1 MRTTC
6 FLCIVVFTMLF
17 FNIETN
23 AQTIF
28 RTYTTLSGFYDIQT
42 NNTCQYIRV
51 NPANGKMHVVYMVA
65 DDSVVINAAR
75 RTAYAFSSNGGLT
88 WNNFSQI
95 RIPARRS
102 GFPSLDLLRGPNAGL
117 PVIVNHSNTP
127 YVQSIPFVDSPEGS
141 GAFSELSAP
150 PLIQSGTDEPIWPD
164 VAGVSD
170 GSIALAGMS
179 QIGCRI
185 YVTLTS
191 NFSTY
196 SPWQGP
202 PISDCSS
209 RYILEANDSGSIGLV
224 YTASGSVRLYSSVV
238 GSLTWRDTIIIP
250 SPIVIGSDT
259 FAIWGSIDFV
269 YLNNQPVVVM
279 ALQKINRP
287 LSNDG
292 AAIGFWSRATGVV
305 LAVPRNAVQ
314 GIVDSLTRP
323 QSRHLS
329 MGYPVIGISGQ
340 YIVVGFQ
347 AFMRDT
353 SAHGFNYSDVF
364 WTFSIAGGRNWFHPE
379 NLTNTQLLDERY
391 PSISRWN
398 HGGPSMVEANM
409 VWQEDSEPG
418 SHITD
423 GATVSRSKQ
432 VFSRRSII
440 WNSAAENDQQPYEFS
455 LRQNYPNPFNPT
467 TEIRYQI
474 SEVSRVTLKVF
485 DVLGR
490 EVATLVNEAKAPGK
504 YEIQFD
510 ASNLSSGVYYYQLRA
525 GSFVATK
532 KMLLIR

>member
-1 MRTTC
+1 
-6 FLCIVVFTMLF
+6 
-17 FNIETN
+17 
-23 AQTIF
+23 
-28 RTYTTLSGFYDIQT
+28 
-42 NNTCQYIRV
+42 
-51 NPANGKMHVVYMVA
+51 
-65 DDSVVINAAR
+65 
-75 RTAYAFSSNGGLT
+75 
-88 WNNFSQI
+88 
-95 RIPARRS
+95 
-102 GFPSLDLLRGPNAGL
+102 
-117 PVIVNHSNTP
+117 
-127 YVQSIPFVDSPEGS
+127 VDSPQGC
-141 GAFSELSAP
+141 GCFSELNAP
-150 PLIQSGTDEPIWPD
+150 PLLGNDEPIWPE

-191 NFSTY
+191 NFLTY

-224 YTASGSVRLYSSVV
+224 YPANGSVRLYSSVA

-314 GIVDSLTRP
+314 GIVDSLNRP

-353 SAHGFNYSDVF
+353 SLHGFNYSDVF
-364 WTFSIAGGRNWFHPE
+364 WIFSIDGGRNWFHPE
-379 NLTNTQLLDERY
+379 NLTSTQLLDERY

-398 HGGPSMVEANM
+398 NGGAAMAEGNL
-409 VWQEDSEPG
+409 VWQEDPEPG
-418 SHITD
+418 SHIAD
-423 GATVSRSKQ
+423 GAPVSRSKQ
-432 VFSRRSII
+432 VFSRRRVI
-440 WNSAAENDQQPYEFS
+440 WNSADENNQKPYEFF
-455 LRQNYPNPFNPT
+455 LHQNYPNPFNPT
-467 TEIRYQI
+467 TQI
-474 SEVSRVTLKVF
+474 GFRIADYGLVSLKVY

-490 EVATLVNEAKAPGK
+490 EVATLVNEVKELGQ
-504 YEIQFD
+504 YEVQFD
-510 ASNLSSGVYYYQLRA
+510 ANNLSSGVYFYRLTS
-525 GSFVATK
+525 GNVSATQK
-532 KMLLIR
+532 LVLMK

>member
-1 MRTTC
+1 MFARLILAAA
-6 FLCIVVFTMLF
+6 FILLSARSP
-17 FNIETN
+17 ETN

-28 RTYTTLSGFYDIQT
+28 KTYTTLSGFYDYQT

-51 NPANGKMHVVYMVA
+51 NPANGRIHVIYLVA
-65 DDSVVINAAR
+65 LDSTNIGTSR
-75 RTAYAFSSNGGLT
+75 RTVYAMSTNDGAS
-88 WNNFSQI
+88 WNNFNNI
-95 RIPARRS
+95 TIGNRRS
-102 GFPSLDLLRGPNAGL
+102 GFPSFDLLRGANTGL
-117 PVIVNHSNTP
+117 PVVVYTGFIGLGPGIQV
-127 YVQSIPFVDSPEGS
+127 FVDSPEGS
-141 GAFSELSAP
+141 GAFSELNAP
-150 PLIQSGTDEPIWPD
+150 PTLGTDDPINPD
-164 VAGVSD
+164 VAGLAD
-170 GSIALAGMS
+170 GSIALVGTRS
-179 QIGCRI
+179 TFCGTYFTR
-185 YVTLTS
+185 T
-191 NFSTY
+191 NDFSAW
-196 SPWQGP
+196 SPWQ
-202 PISDCSS
+202 PILFTCSS
-209 RYILEANDSGSIGLV
+209 RYVIEGNNNGRAALVSVTADSMKLVESANNGS
-224 YTASGSVRLYSSVV
+224 
-238 GSLTWRDTIIIP
+238 TWRDTTIIS
-250 SPIVIGSDT
+250 SPIVMGTDT
-259 FAIWGSIDFV
+259 FAIWGSIDFA
-269 YLNNQPVVVM
+269 YLNNEPVVVM

-292 AAIGFWSRATGVV
+292 AAIGFWSRATSVV

-364 WTFSIAGGRNWFHPE
+364 WTFSIDGGRNWFHPE